1 VKFFSIRIKGFFCL
15 MASFDSVYL
24 VVITS
29 SNTKQSI
36 IAKYLNHLQ
45 EILILAKVAL

>member
-1 VKFFSIRIKGFFCL
+1 MKFFSIRIKGFYCL
-15 MASFDSVYL
+15 IASFDSVYF

-36 IAKYLNHLQ
+36 NAKYLNHLQ
-45 EILILAKVAL
+45 EILILAKIQ

>member
-1 VKFFSIRIKGFFCL
+1 VKFSIRIKGFYCL
-15 MASFDSVYL
+15 IESFDTIYF

-29 SNTKQSI
+29 SNTKQSVN
-36 IAKYLNHLQ
+36 AKYLNHLQ